1 MYTRRKSSFIYYEI
15 RSRQIPSFHSFF
27 FLYFLFFASFR
38 HIANNNSFAQQ
49 KYRLLEPH
57 TVAPNFVS
65 LLRFFFLFYFLFRD
79 YYRLSGRVMWIS
91 HVVTPQGASKQ
102 RYHIAPFLALLY
114 TVCMYKS
121 DAKILMVVIKL
132 SVSNINTVA
141 LISFVLYLLVS
152 LESNFNQKY
161 NRSYVCRNRSPRKII
176 TLAVDFHSI

>member
-1 MYTRRKSSFIYYEI
+1 MRYGRVKFPPFT
-15 RSRQIPSFHSFF
+15 HFF
-27 FLYFLFFASFR
+27 FSIFFSLPPFVTSR
-38 HIANNNSFAQQ
+38 TIIRLRSKNIVFSSHI
-49 KYRLLEPH
+49 
-57 TVAPNFVS
+57 
-65 LLRFFFLFYFLFRD
+65 LLRRTSSRFYAFFFLFYFLFRD